1 MSLRIKAPVHSN
13 TQYKIYLDMDNVI
26 TDFDNACN
34 SISSGLIKLHSSD
47 RDEFWKII
55 RFQGITFWSEMSW
68 KEDGR
73 ELVDYLLNYNT
84 TILSAHPNPKRGSV
98 AEFSKKGK
106 YDWLAR
112 EIGKDFADKAIICR
126 RLDKKMY
133 SFPDCILV
141 DDNAENIENWEEGGG
156 IGILHYAT
164 ENTIDKLEQIFEEMN
179 LLH

>member
-1 MSLRIKAPVHSN
+1 MSIKNNCNHHTNS
-13 TQYKIYLDMDNVI
+13 QYRIYLDMDNVI

-47 RDEFWKII
+47 KDEFWKII
-55 RFQGITFWSEMSW
+55 ESQEITFWSEMPW

-84 TILSAHPNPKRGSV
+84 TILSAHPNLKRGNV

-106 YDWLAR
+106 YDWLVR

-126 RLDKKMY
+126 RSDKKMY
-133 SFPDCILV
+133 SSPTSILV
-141 DDNAENIENWEEGGG
+141 DDNVENIKNWEDEGG
-156 IGILHYAT
+156 IGILHFTT
-164 ENTIDKLEQIFEEMN
+164 ENTIGKLEQLFVDRD
-179 LLH
+179 

>member
-1 MSLRIKAPVHSN
+1 
-13 TQYKIYLDMDNVI
+13 MDNVI

-34 SISSGLIKLHSSD
+34 SISADLIKLHSSD

-55 RFQGITFWSEMSW
+55 GFQGITFWSEMPW

-84 TILSAHPNPKRGSV
+84 IILSAHPNPKRGNV

-112 EIGKDFADKAIICR
+112 EIGKDLADKAIICR
-126 RLDKKMY
+126 RSEKKTY
-133 SFPDCILV
+133 SSPNCILV
-141 DDNAENIENWEEGGG
+141 DDNTQNIKSWEERGG
-156 IGILHYAT
+156 IGVLHFTA
-164 ENTIDKLEQIFEEMN
+164 ENAIDKLERILYEN
-179 LLH
+179 YK

>member
-1 MSLRIKAPVHSN
+1 MTSKINVPFHTN
-13 TQYKIYLDMDNVI
+13 IQYRIYLDMDNVI

-55 RFQGITFWSEMSW
+55 ESQEITFWSEMSW

-98 AEFSKKGK
+98 AKFSRKGK
-106 YDWLAR
+106 YEWLAR

-126 RLDKKMY
+126 RSDKKMY
-133 SFPDCILV
+133 SSTSCILI
-141 DDNAENIENWEEGGG
+141 DDNTQNIKSWEEAGG
-156 IGILHYAT
+156 IGILHFAT
-164 ENTIDKLEQIFEEMN
+164 ENTIDKLEQ
-179 LLH
+179 LLVDMD

>member
-1 MSLRIKAPVHSN
+1 
-13 TQYKIYLDMDNVI
+13 MDNVI

-34 SISSGLIKLHSSD
+34 GISADLIKLHSSD

-55 RFQGITFWSEMSW
+55 GFQGITFWSDMPW

-84 TILSAHPNPKRGSV
+84 TILSAHPNPKRGNV
-98 AEFSKKGK
+98 VEFSKKGK

-126 RLDKKMY
+126 RSDKKMY
-133 SFPDCILV
+133 SSPSCILV
-141 DDNAENIENWEEGGG
+141 DDNAENVENWEERGG
-156 IGILHYAT
+156 IGVLHFTA
-164 ENTIDKLEQIFEEMN
+164 ENTIDKLERLFVEMN
-179 LLH
+179 